1 MSFTDS
7 EERPIP
13 PAIII
18 GGGLVMA
25 VSLLIVGSARLGL
38 APRQLRPAASA
49 VAAYD
54 FRVSAPDAAG
64 FQTVLS
70 ARDGRAVAPLSGR
83 GDDFLPSLVD
93 KLRQERALKGVRG
106 DAPFRLVRF
115 ADGRVSLEDPST
127 GRELNLESFG
137 SVNEADAARLI
148 GEGQAVDAEAVD
160 AKPVDAKAGDGQAR
174 GGRA

>member
-1 MSFTDS
+1 MSATDS

-18 GGGLVMA
+18 GGALVMA
-25 VSLLIVGSARLGL
+25 VSLLAVSSARMGV
-38 APRQLRPAASA
+38 APRQARPPSTA

-54 FRVSAPDAAG
+54 FRVSPPNAEG
-64 FQTVLS
+64 FETVLS

-93 KLRQERALKGVRG
+93 KLRQERALKGIHSN
-106 DAPFRLVRF
+106 APFRLVRF
-115 ADGRVSLEDPST
+115 ADSRVSLEDPVT

-137 SVNEADAARLI
+137 SVNEANAARLI
-148 GEGQAVDAEAVD
+148 TEGQAVD
-160 AKPVDAKAGDGQAR
+160 
-174 GGRA
+174 GRATPGAGA

>member
-1 MSFTDS
+1 MSFTEP

-25 VSLLIVGSARLGL
+25 VSLLAVSSARIGV
-38 APRQLRPAASA
+38 APRQAKPAAAA

-54 FRVSAPDAAG
+54 FRVAAPNAAG
-64 FQTVLS
+64 LETVMS
-70 ARDGRAVAPLSGR
+70 ARNGAPVAPLAAK

-93 KLRQERALKGVRG
+93 KLRQERVLKG
-106 DAPFRLVRF
+106 APSAPPFRLVRF

-137 SVNEADAARLI
+137 SVNEANAARLI
-148 GEGQAVDAEAVD
+148 DEGQAVDARSQ
-160 AKPVDAKAGDGQAR
+160 KRAR
-174 GGRA
+174 S